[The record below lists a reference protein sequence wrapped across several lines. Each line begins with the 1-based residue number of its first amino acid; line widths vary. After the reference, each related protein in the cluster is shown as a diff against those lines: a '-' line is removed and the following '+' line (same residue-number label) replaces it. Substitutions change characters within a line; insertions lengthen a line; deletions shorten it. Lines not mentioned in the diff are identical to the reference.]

1 MFYLIS
7 KYKTNT
13 KVEIRLLYSL
23 AKVNGKVNTK
33 IKICTA
39 LASRRFPHACSS
51 KFDLSLT

>member
-7 KYKTNT
+7 KDKTNT

-33 IKICTA
+33 TEICIA
-39 LASRRFPHACSS
+39 LASIKISARFLEVS
-51 KFDLSLT
+51 LSRP